1 MKKRIEVEVSCPYC
15 GHTLMDDT
23 NFINNAQSIYLKIK
37 TDTGTKGEI
46 WLSSIYGDYNYSS
59 DISIKEG
66 SIAKF
71 YCPYCGKNLRRRKV
85 ECDQC
90 FAPIVSFRC
99 SIGGR
104 VSICSRYGCKNH
116 YIVMED
122 PDSLVEKYY
131 KEKGFN

>member
-1 MKKRIEVEVSCPYC
+1 MKKRIEVEVSCPHC

-59 DISIKEG
+59 DIAIKEG

-71 YCPYCGKNLRRRKV
+71 YCPHCGKNLRRRKV

-90 FAPIVSFRC
+90 FAPIVAFRC
-99 SIGGR
+99 
-104 VSICSRYGCKNH
+104 
-116 YIVMED
+116 
-122 PDSLVEKYY
+122 
-131 KEKGFN
+131 